1 MNIKWV
7 GSPNYDKSR
16 KPIDRVVIHWMYGRL
31 MSADS
36 TFQQPYN
43 PVTKKGGTS
52 AHYGIAGNTVHQYV
66 DEAHTAYHAGNLD
79 MNRRSIGIEHEA
91 HDNYPATEET
101 YKTSGALVKE
111 ICNRYNIPIDRQHI
125 LKHSEVV
132 STRCCGT
139 VDIDKIIS
147 YAKQSSSL
155 PIPPTNMTDLE
166 RKKLVQFD
174 RTVIELNNAGYIGS
188 AASEQFFDNPM
199 DEDKFTNLI
208 KRIIRDAKTNA
219 TPVDT
224 AAIKELGRK
233 EGVKQVQDIVS
244 KIT

>member
-1 MNIKWV
+1 MNITWI
-7 GSPNYDKSR
+7 GSPNFDSFGR
-16 KPIDRVVIHWMYGRL
+16 KKIIQIVIHWFGSKESTL
-31 MSADS
+31 ASTDS
-36 TFQQPYN
+36 YFQRPN
-43 PVTKKGGTS
+43 GTS
-52 AHYGIAGNTVHQYV
+52 AHYGIEDNKVHQYV
-66 DEAHTAYHAGNLD
+66 KEEHVAYAVGNLSR
-79 MNRRSIGIEHEA
+79 NRETISIEHSA
-91 HDNYPATEET
+91 NLTRNASEET
-101 YKTSGALVKE
+101 YKSSGELVRA
-111 ICNRYNIPIDRQHI
+111 ICLRYNIPIDRNHIIQHKQI
-125 LKHSEVV
+125 V
-132 STRCCGT
+132 STQCPGT
-139 VDIDKIIS
+139 IDIDKIIS

-174 RTVIELNNAGYIGS
+174 RTVIELNKAGYISS